1 MGKVGAG
8 VGGERVL
15 EGRSCAV
22 LSELEG
28 SSGAEGPRGR
38 LAVSNLN
45 AVEGEALSEDV
56 PDRLNLELNR

>member
-15 EGRSCAV
+15 ERRSCVV

-28 SSGAEGPRGR
+28 GSGAEGPRDR

-45 AVEGEALSEDV
+45 AVEREALSEDV